1 MKKSLETSLVL
12 KPSIMKDLEET
23 QKYDNIKK
31 LLDKIKILP
40 ELVKRQQELREL
52 NKRRPNY
59 SYH

>member
-1 MKKSLETSLVL
+1 
-12 KPSIMKDLEET
+12 MKDLEET
-23 QKYDNIKK
+23 QKYENIKK

-59 SYH
+59 SSH

>member
-59 SYH
+59 SSH